1 MTESADMF
9 SMPDVTFRRRAILT
23 ACAIGVAV
31 SCLGVAGQTSSAM
44 AAGTPLAAAKP
55 TTTMATATTV
65 VSNDKTIAPKDL
77 VIPPA
82 PVTGV
87 VSTKTLVAAALGR
100 YVKVFD
106 SPTAA
111 KPAMTF
117 DNRKNFSGRHV
128 FIVIGKQDGGWLKV
142 LVPAR
147 PNGRTG
153 WVNVREVGVFE
164 HDYALV
170 VSLSSKTLTLYR
182 AGQVVQTETV
192 AVGQPKY
199 PTPTGV
205 FFTRELARPANPK
218 GAYGP
223 YAFGLSAYSNVLTKF
238 GRGDGQVGIHGTN
251 QPGALGTAASH
262 GCIRV
267 NNDGITKMAKLLPQG
282 VPVDIRA

>member
-1 MTESADMF
+1 MRVRTRANHLHHAKRLIVVSAVAF
-9 SMPDVTFRRRAILT
+9 SLLVAILPV
-23 ACAIGVAV
+23 GPVASAASKATPTTV
-31 SCLGVAGQTSSAM
+31 PAATVEQTS
-44 AAGTPLAAAKP
+44 
-55 TTTMATATTV
+55 
-65 VSNDKTIAPKDL
+65 IAPQDL
-77 VIPPA
+77 VIPPP

-87 VSTKTLVAAALGR
+87 VTTKTLVAAALGR

-106 SPTAA
+106 SPTAK
-111 KPAMTF
+111 KPSLTF

-128 FIVIGKQDGGWLKV
+128 FIVIAKADGGWLKV

-153 WVNVREVGVFE
+153 WVNIREVGVFE
-164 HDYALV
+164 HDYSLV
-170 VSLSSKTLTLYR
+170 ISLTSKTLTLYK

-192 AVGQPKY
+192 AIGQAKY
-199 PTPTGV
+199 PTPVGM

-218 GAYGP
+218 GAYGT

-238 GRGDGQVGIHGTN
+238 GRGDGQIGIHGTN
-251 QPGALGTAASH
+251 QPNALGTAASH

-267 NNDGITKMAKLLPQG
+267 ANAGITKLAKTLPQG